1 MNARPRPTADPE
13 KPRLDTGGDVRSSLT
28 PFSLSKHEANIPSTS
43 QKTRPQDRI
52 PRPFGH
58 QRRTQSPR
66 QPSPRRPQASHRR
79 LIPAQHPP
87 RRNTLGTMRF
97 RPRQHVRRQRDFREI
112 REKGRRHDC
121 GGFVLWYCR
130 AAGAEVTSD
139 KYQVTGTSAAT
150 IAAAAGTPLD
160 TCHLPL
166 NTSAA
171 PAPARL
177 GVVASSSAVGC
188 AVRRARAKRRLREIF
203 RRNQRLVP
211 PGCDILLVA
220 RRAINQLEYSVM
232 EQRFID
238 ACRRIF
244 KPSSDSQ

>member
-1 MNARPRPTADPE
+1 
-13 KPRLDTGGDVRSSLT
+13 
-28 PFSLSKHEANIPSTS
+28 
-43 QKTRPQDRI
+43 
-52 PRPFGH
+52 
-58 QRRTQSPR
+58 
-66 QPSPRRPQASHRR
+66 
-79 LIPAQHPP
+79 
-87 RRNTLGTMRF
+87 MRF

-121 GGFVLWYCR
+121 GGFMLWYYR
-130 AAGAEVTSD
+130 AAGAGAGAEVTSD
-139 KYQVTGTSAAT
+139 KYQVTRDTAAGG
-150 IAAAAGTPLD
+150 AAADPSLA

-166 NTSAA
+166 ATSAPP
-171 PAPARL
+171 PAAAARL
-177 GVVASSSAVGC
+177 GVVASSSAVGG

-203 RRNQRLVP
+203 RHNQRLVP

-220 RRAINQLEYSVM
+220 RRAINQLEYRVM

>member
-1 MNARPRPTADPE
+1 
-13 KPRLDTGGDVRSSLT
+13 
-28 PFSLSKHEANIPSTS
+28 
-43 QKTRPQDRI
+43 
-52 PRPFGH
+52 
-58 QRRTQSPR
+58 
-66 QPSPRRPQASHRR
+66 
-79 LIPAQHPP
+79 
-87 RRNTLGTMRF
+87 MRF
-97 RPRQHVRRQRDFREI
+97 RPQQHVRRQRDFREI

-139 KYQVTGTSAAT
+139 KYQVTGTPAAT
-150 IAAAAGTPLD
+150 TAAAGTPLD

-166 NTSAA
+166 DTSA
-171 PAPARL
+171 PLPARL
-177 GVVASSSAVGC
+177 GVVASSSAVGG

-203 RRNQRLVP
+203 RRNQHLVP

-220 RRAINQLEYSVM
+220 RRAINQLEYRVM